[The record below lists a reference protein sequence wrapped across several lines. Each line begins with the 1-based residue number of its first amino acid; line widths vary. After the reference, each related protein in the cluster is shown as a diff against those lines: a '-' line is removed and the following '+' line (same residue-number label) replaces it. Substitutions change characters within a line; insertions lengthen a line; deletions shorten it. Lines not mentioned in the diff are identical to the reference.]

1 MEFLHAELL
10 VVLAPTLLS
19 VALCLLAN
27 HATLAAMMAKH
38 VTLPMRELLTSR
50 EHVESL
56 LSLATNLAFVG
67 SAAGVVL
74 FGFSESS
81 REAFLLGMVVALASL
96 FMVSRLSR
104 LSAELARNEAAV
116 AHRKMAGTM
125 RSIVRS
131 ELQAAAARAA
141 GPRRLP
147 SGRYNRGRKADAE
160 NRLKRGRLATRMGRT
175 PHQ

>member
-1 MEFLHAELL
+1 MESLHAQLL
-10 VVLAPTLLS
+10 VVLAPALLS
-19 VALCLLAN
+19 VALCLLAK
-27 HATLAAMMAKH
+27 HAALAALMAKH

-67 SAAGVVL
+67 SAVGVV

-104 LSAELARNEAAV
+104 LSAELAKNEAAV
-116 AHRKMAGTM
+116 AHRKMAGTV

-141 GPRRLP
+141 GPRRLS

-160 NRLKRGRLATRMGRT
+160 NRLKQGRLATRMGRT

>member
-67 SAAGVVL
+67 TSQ
-74 FGFSESS
+74 E
-81 REAFLLGMVVALASL
+81 
-96 FMVSRLSR
+96 
-104 LSAELARNEAAV
+104 
-116 AHRKMAGTM
+116 
-125 RSIVRS
+125 
-131 ELQAAAARAA
+131 
-141 GPRRLP
+141 
-147 SGRYNRGRKADAE
+147 RGRGRPSQDGWNDALDRE
-160 NRLKRGRLATRMGRT
+160 VGVASCRCTSCRT
-175 PHQ
+175 PPAAERPLQPRPKGRC